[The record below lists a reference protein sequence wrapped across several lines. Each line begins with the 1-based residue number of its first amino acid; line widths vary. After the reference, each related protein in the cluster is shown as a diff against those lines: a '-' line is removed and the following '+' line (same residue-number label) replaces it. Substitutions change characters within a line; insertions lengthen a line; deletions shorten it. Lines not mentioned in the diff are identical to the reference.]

1 MNNIT
6 IVYPDNLAYAVGL
19 IKDHID
25 KAVADA
31 KGEGNTGN
39 DKDGDG
45 AIDTETI
52 NQMLVQTG
60 FPAIT

>member
-1 MNNIT
+1 MNTIT
-6 IVYPDNLAYAVGL
+6 IVYPENLTYAVGL

-25 KAVADA
+25 KALADA
-31 KGEGNTGN
+31 NGEGNTGN
-39 DKDGDG
+39 DKDDVL
-45 AIDTETI
+45 DSETI

>member
-39 DKDGDG
+39 DKDDVL
-45 AIDTETI
+45 DSETI

>member
-1 MNNIT
+1 MNTIT

-39 DKDGDG
+39 DKNDVLDK
-45 AIDTETI
+45 ETI